1 MRLSG
6 DNEVQNDDYNF
17 VTVLYTFCFDVH
29 TQRIVELFN
38 TNISKIISGHNRKK
52 ITVRLNTKQ

>member
-1 MRLSG
+1 MKLSE
-6 DNEVQNDDYNF
+6 DNELQNDDYNF
-17 VTVLYTFCFDVH
+17 PTVLYTFCFDVH

-38 TNISKIISGHNRKK
+38 TKISKIITGQHKNK